1 MEPNSSPVESSR
13 GKTDTAHG
21 KLFTAFLDRNF
32 ASNAQSSPE
41 GKNATSAL
49 RRAHTVAQGRNV
61 GEKAKVGSRTARERI
76 ATSFLRV
83 KDSHELLRKRSS
95 KRLDAPSPPRDTPAG
110 AREPNHF
117 TVANVGQNGKIFLRP
132 IRNPSLKE
140 SCPQPFA
147 PPADQSKGEH
157 IHSRRRD
164 GLGVDEPSRWS
175 NSQLSELRP
184 ELIPEETCDGDHSI
198 KTESTQSA
206 QYPSLRHPRLRAHSF
221 STISEQGSTFRA
233 GANGEFRIFIDR
245 SDDRPKSADG
255 SLRPTQGTSIPHY
268 SVDFPHYSAQ
278 GSTPLY
284 RSIYSRTSLSDN
296 FLTARILSEDLSTGP
311 ISDVYLGQPDR
322 PSFAASM
329 FSGTPAIELTR
340 GSTATDKPVLY
351 ELKGPI
357 EPSIFE
363 KLALEMD
370 NDRVVRYAP
379 GTKDISAATPARI
392 VAQISSESFMDY
404 ELVSDFFLT
413 FRSYLSTD
421 TLLALLL
428 ARLQWAINRLQD
440 DGRIIRIRTFAA
452 LRHWILNYFVDDFI
466 PNYGLR
472 TRFCETINRMYDN
485 VKAREGGGTSDLKIL
500 IDLKRCWYGRC
511 SVYWDFQDQHIA
523 YHTPDY
529 PIVPGGDEQ
538 PATGCGESHLR
549 RVRTISTQEGDRRA
563 RPPHVR
569 NDSSATAKS
578 MPVSVDSDG
587 SVHVTSCSLP
597 PKSPK
602 RLSMSIIDTKAPHP
616 VPLVPLKPVG
626 SLQEPLTSSPVT
638 SKRIP
643 FHSHAHKRSGSFSDS
658 ARDGRAPPS
667 LLKLDIQGS
676 VSTQEALNLGSLIRG
691 ELYAPVES
699 YMTMM
704 APPSPPLPASSGT
717 DQRSQPE
724 DMSKPAASGSGVK
737 TIIGSIRRALNSRNG
752 GQSTSLR
759 NTNGPFAPATQGKTS
774 ALPTNIA
781 FGSDSYR
788 DRITATAAK
797 KPTRIDVLCDKSLQQ
812 YHHTLAGYADTKEGS
827 PAQEVDTSRVRQSWL
842 APGSDIEEADSRV
855 LLPDRG
861 RFKSQLTGGSKSI
874 VIVDDTGLRGPVMSG
889 AIGLEQP
896 PGFLNRENLPTTPRA
911 GSFYPQS
918 QRTTLAGGE
927 YSLPIYFDDTDSRS
941 LGRDS
946 QFLRPPRLFASQR
959 SSSVGRGSSSW
970 KRTSPSLRLRK
981 YASFQS
987 GISRQRLAVV
997 AEPDLST
1004 MDRSSQGTFD
1014 KPAGPTLRRRPG
1026 GDLRQMRDGL
1036 GSPLRSGPASF
1047 ISSTTCRSST
1057 ADSTV
1062 TDAYSR
1068 PQTHLIPPNPRFSLL
1083 QTHSSQNLRRSFEAA
1098 IAQFAQIPDDDDG
1111 GVESAL
1117 MKLEGKWQGTSADIG
1132 AGPSESPH
1140 NTQVQGNMREQE
1152 LLCHSRAVQN
1162 VRRGFDPGIHRR
1174 QNFVSENL
1182 TYSHFRGMSVP
1193 RRPYSESLAESEDSY
1208 SSIPLLERGLSDES
1222 MKKPALSRTSSRQT
1236 VPGQIQPSDASSKYT
1251 WDTESSHPSF
1261 HLVKETES
1269 IKRIPRGSTF
1279 PVPQS
1284 FNHRL
1289 SGLSEDS
1296 TDLVYSQEA
1305 TEQQRLSLYTDSVGR
1320 SSLGI
1325 PRHPLA
1331 HPPTPPMTI
1340 EHTRSVTS
1348 FASPLNPALFQAPPL
1363 TPDPSPSR
1371 NMESGHV
1378 RAIDTQHVSG
1388 DVLSRSEW
1396 DRSCQAPEPDHIPFI
1411 LSCESQILAQQL
1423 TIIEMA
1429 ALSEIDWRDL
1439 VDMRWS
1445 SGSPSSLSWVQFL
1458 MEEERRGIDLVVGRF
1473 NLMVKWVLSEIV
1485 LTRNI
1490 HERARTITKFIHT
1503 AAHARRLC
1511 NYATMLQIAIAL
1523 SSTDCSRLQKTWNLV
1538 LPGDRDLLK
1547 DMEVLIQPVRNFHDL
1562 RVEMETANVQEGC
1575 IPFVGLYVH
1584 DLTYNSQK
1592 PAQVAAHDGEPLIN
1606 FERYRTTAKIVKSLL
1621 RLIDA
1626 GTKYN
1631 FVPVHGIVERCLWVA
1646 SLSEEQIQTYS
1657 KQLE

>member
-1 MEPNSSPVESSR
+1 MEPNTSLVESPG
-13 GKTDTAHG
+13 GKPGHAQGKSITA
-21 KLFTAFLDRNF
+21 LLERNF
-32 ASNAQSSPE
+32 GSNTQSSPE
-41 GKNATSAL
+41 DKNATCTL
-49 RRAHTVAQGRNV
+49 RRAHTVAQGNNV
-61 GEKAKVGSRTARERI
+61 GEKIKLGSKTARERI

-95 KRLDAPSPPRDTPAG
+95 KRLDAPASPRDTPAA

-117 TVANVGQNGKIFLRP
+117 TVGNVGQNGKIFLRP
-132 IRNPSLKE
+132 IRNQSLKE
-140 SCPQPFA
+140 PRPQPFA
-147 PPADQSKGEH
+147 PSDDQSKDGH
-157 IHSRRRD
+157 VHSRGLD
-164 GLGVDEPSRWS
+164 GHRVDEPSRWS

-184 ELIPEETCDGDHSI
+184 ELIPEETCDDGQSI
-198 KTESTQSA
+198 KTESTRSGP
-206 QYPSLRHPRLRAHSF
+206 YHSLRRPRPRARSF

-245 SDDRPKSADG
+245 SEDRPKSADG
-255 SLRPTQGTSIPHY
+255 SLCPNPGTSIPHY
-268 SVDFPHYSAQ
+268 GWDFSHYGAD

-284 RSIYSRTSLSDN
+284 NSIYSRASVSDN
-296 FLTARILSEDLSTGP
+296 FLAARFLRESLNPGP
-311 ISDVYLGQPDR
+311 ISDVYLSQPDR

-340 GSTATDKPVLY
+340 GSTATDKPILY
-351 ELKGPI
+351 ELKEPI

-363 KLALEMD
+363 NLVSKMD
-370 NDRVVRYAP
+370 DGRVVRYVP
-379 GTKDISAATPARI
+379 RTKDISAATPARI
-392 VAQISSESFMDY
+392 IAQISSESFMDY

-413 FRSYLSTD
+413 FRSYLSASS
-421 TLLALLL
+421 LLALLL

-466 PNYGLR
+466 PDYDLR
-472 TRFCETINRMYDN
+472 VRFCETINSMYDN

-511 SVYWDFQDQHIA
+511 SAYWDFQDQHIA

-529 PIVPGGDEQ
+529 LIVPGGDEQ
-538 PATGCGESHLR
+538 LATGCAESQLR
-549 RVRTISTQEGDRRA
+549 MVRTTSSQDREGRP

-578 MPVSVDSDG
+578 MPVSADSDR
-587 SVHVTSCSLP
+587 SFHATSCSLP

-602 RLSMSIIDTKAPHP
+602 RLSMLVMDTKGPHP
-616 VPLVPLKPVG
+616 VPLTPLKPVG
-626 SLQEPLTSSPVT
+626 SLQDPPASSPVT
-638 SKRIP
+638 SRRFP

-658 ARDGRAPPS
+658 ARDGRAHPS
-667 LLKLDIQGS
+667 LLKLDSQGHLA
-676 VSTQEALNLGSLIRG
+676 TPDTLNLGSLIRG
-691 ELYAPVES
+691 ELYAPAES

-704 APPSPPLPASSGT
+704 APPSPPLPSSSGT
-717 DQRSQPE
+717 DRRSQPE
-724 DMSKPAASGSGVK
+724 ETSKPATSSSGVK
-737 TIIGSIRRALNSRNG
+737 TIIGSIRRALNGRNG
-752 GQSTSLR
+752 AQGTSTR
-759 NTNGPFAPATQGKTS
+759 NTNGPFAPSTRGKTS
-774 ALPTNIA
+774 AMPTNVA
-781 FGSDSYR
+781 YGSDYYR
-788 DRITATAAK
+788 DRKAATAAK
-797 KPTRIDVLCDKSLQQ
+797 KPTRIDILCDRSLQQ
-812 YHHTLAGYADTKEGS
+812 YHRALTGYVDAKEGD
-827 PAQEVDTSRVRQSWL
+827 PVQEVGALRSRRSWL
-842 APGSDIEEADSRV
+842 GHSVDGDEHDHLV
-855 LLPDRG
+855 LRPDQG
-861 RFKSQLTGGSKSI
+861 RAKSVLTGGSKSI
-874 VIVDDTGLRGPVMSG
+874 VIVDDTGLRNPLMSG
-889 AIGLEQP
+889 AVGLEQP
-896 PGFLNRENLPTTPRA
+896 PGFLNGENSPITPRA
-911 GSFYPQS
+911 TSFYPQS
-918 QRTTLAGGE
+918 QRSTVAGDE
-927 YSLPIYFDDTDSRS
+927 YMLPIYFDDTDTRS
-941 LGRDS
+941 LSRAS
-946 QFLRPPRLFASQR
+946 HFLRPPGLFASQR
-959 SSSVGRGSSSW
+959 SSSVGRGSTSW

-997 AEPDLST
+997 AEPDLPSL
-1004 MDRSSQGTFD
+1004 DQGSPGNVE
-1014 KPAGPTLRRRPG
+1014 KSAGPTLRRRPG

-1036 GSPLRSGPASF
+1036 GSPLRSHPASF
-1047 ISSTTCRSST
+1047 VSGTTYQSST
-1057 ADSTV
+1057 ADSGATHLADV
-1062 TDAYSR
+1062 HSR

-1083 QTHSSQNLRRSFEAA
+1083 QTHSSQDLRRSFEAA

-1117 MKLEGKWQGTSADIG
+1117 MKLEGKWTGGSTDTATEPQQ
-1132 AGPSESPH
+1132 
-1140 NTQVQGNMREQE
+1140 NTQVQGSARERE
-1152 LLCHSRAVQN
+1152 FYHTPHTRTGWDTGV
-1162 VRRGFDPGIHRR
+1162 HKR
-1174 QNFVSENL
+1174 QTLASESS
-1182 TYSHFRGMSVP
+1182 TYSHLRGRSVP

-1222 MKKPALSRTSSRQT
+1222 MKKPSQSRTSSQQAA
-1236 VPGQIQPSDASSKYT
+1236 PGRVQPSDASSKYT

-1261 HLVKETES
+1261 DIVKETES

-1279 PVPQS
+1279 PAPHRFS
-1284 FNHRL
+1284 HRL

-1296 TDLVYSQEA
+1296 ADLINSQEA
-1305 TEQQRLSLYTDSVGR
+1305 AGQRLSLYTDSMSR

-1331 HPPTPPMTI
+1331 QPPTPPMTI
-1340 EHTRSVTS
+1340 QHRSVTS
-1348 FASPLNPALFQAPPL
+1348 CASPLNPALFQAPPL

-1371 NMESGHV
+1371 NIEPAHL
-1378 RAIDTQHVSG
+1378 RAINTQHVSS

-1396 DRSCQAPEPDHIPFI
+1396 DRQYRYPEPDHVPFI
-1411 LSCESQILAQQL
+1411 LSCESQTLAQQL

-1429 ALSEIDWRDL
+1429 ALSEIDWKDL

-1445 SGSPSSLSWVQFL
+1445 SGSPSSVSWVQFL

-1473 NLMVKWVLSEIV
+1473 NLMVKWILSEIV
-1485 LTRNI
+1485 LTRDI

-1503 AAHARRLC
+1503 AAHARRMC

-1523 SSTDCSRLQKTWNLV
+1523 SSTDCSRLQKTWGLV
-1538 LPGDRDLLK
+1538 PSEDRSLLK

-1562 RVEMETANVQEGC
+1562 RVEMETANVQGGC

-1626 GTKYN
+1626 STKYT
-1631 FVPVHGIVERCLWVA
+1631 FAPVQGIIERCLWIA
-1646 SLSEEQIQTYS
+1646 SLSEEEIQTHS

>member
-1 MEPNSSPVESSR
+1 MEPNTSLVESPG
-13 GKTDTAHG
+13 GKPGHAQGKSITA
-21 KLFTAFLDRNF
+21 LLERNF
-32 ASNAQSSPE
+32 GSNTLSSLE
-41 GKNATSAL
+41 DKNATCTL
-49 RRAHTVAQGRNV
+49 RRAHTVAQGKNV
-61 GEKAKVGSRTARERI
+61 GEKTKVGSKTARERI

-95 KRLDAPSPPRDTPAG
+95 KRLDAPTSPRDTPAA

-117 TVANVGQNGKIFLRP
+117 TVGNVGQNGKIFLRP
-132 IRNPSLKE
+132 IRNQSLKE
-140 SCPQPFA
+140 PRPQPFA
-147 PPADQSKGEH
+147 SSVDQAKGEYV
-157 IHSRRRD
+157 HSRGLD
-164 GLGVDEPSRWS
+164 GHGVDEPSRWS

-184 ELIPEETCDGDHSI
+184 ELIPEETCDDGQSI
-198 KTESTQSA
+198 KTESTRSGP
-206 QYPSLRHPRLRAHSF
+206 YRSLRRPRPRARSF

-233 GANGEFRIFIDR
+233 GANGEFRIFIER
-245 SDDRPKSADG
+245 SEDRPKSADG
-255 SLRPTQGTSIPHY
+255 SLRPTLGTSIPHY
-268 SVDFPHYSAQ
+268 GWDFSYYGAD

-284 RSIYSRTSLSDN
+284 NSIYSRASLSDN
-296 FLTARILSEDLSTGP
+296 FLAARFLRESLNPGLT
-311 ISDVYLGQPDR
+311 SDVYLSQPDR

-340 GSTATDKPVLY
+340 GSTATDKPILY
-351 ELKGPI
+351 ELKEPI

-363 KLALEMD
+363 NLVSQMD
-370 NDRVVRYAP
+370 DDTVVRYVP
-379 GTKDISAATPARI
+379 RTKDISAATPARI

-413 FRSYLSTD
+413 FRSYLSASS
-421 TLLALLL
+421 LLALLL

-466 PNYGLR
+466 PDLDLR
-472 TRFCETINRMYDN
+472 VRFCETINRMYDN

-511 SVYWDFQDQHIA
+511 SAYWDFQDQHIA

-529 PIVPGGDEQ
+529 LIVPGGDEQ
-538 PATGCGESHLR
+538 LATSCAESQLR
-549 RVRTISTQEGDRRA
+549 MVRTTSGQDREGRP

-578 MPVSVDSDG
+578 MPVSVDSDR
-587 SVHVTSCSLP
+587 SIHATSCSLP

-602 RLSMSIIDTKAPHP
+602 RLSMAIMDTKGPHP
-616 VPLVPLKPVG
+616 VPLAPLKPVG
-626 SLQEPLTSSPVT
+626 SLQGPPTSSPVT
-638 SKRIP
+638 SRRFP

-658 ARDGRAPPS
+658 ARDGRAPLS
-667 LLKLDIQGS
+667 LLKLDSQGNLLAPD
-676 VSTQEALNLGSLIRG
+676 TLNLGSLIRG
-691 ELYAPVES
+691 ELYAPAES

-704 APPSPPLPASSGT
+704 APPSPPLPSSSGT
-717 DQRSQPE
+717 DRRSQPE
-724 DMSKPAASGSGVK
+724 ETTKPATSSSGVK
-737 TIIGSIRRALNSRNG
+737 TIIGSIRRALNGRNV
-752 GQSTSLR
+752 GQGTSTR
-759 NTNGPFAPATQGKTS
+759 NTNGPFAPSTRGKTS
-774 ALPTNIA
+774 AMPTNVA
-781 FGSDSYR
+781 FGSDYYR
-788 DRITATAAK
+788 DRKAATAAK
-797 KPTRIDVLCDKSLQQ
+797 KPTKIDILCDRSLQQ
-812 YHHTLAGYADTKEGS
+812 YHRALTGYADAKEGD
-827 PAQEVDTSRVRQSWL
+827 PVQEAGTLRSRRSWL
-842 APGSDIEEADSRV
+842 AGVDVDELDHPALR
-855 LLPDRG
+855 PDQG
-861 RFKSQLTGGSKSI
+861 RAKSVLTGGSKSI
-874 VIVDDTGLRGPVMSG
+874 VIVDDTGLRSPLMSG
-889 AIGLEQP
+889 AVGLEQP
-896 PGFLNRENLPTTPRA
+896 PGFLNGENSPTTPRA
-911 GSFYPQS
+911 ASFYPQS
-918 QRTTLAGGE
+918 QRSTVAGDE
-927 YSLPIYFDDTDSRS
+927 YTLPIYFDDTDSRS
-941 LGRDS
+941 LSRAS
-946 QFLRPPRLFASQR
+946 QSLRPPGLFASQR
-959 SSSVGRGSSSW
+959 SSSVGRGSTSW

-997 AEPDLST
+997 AEPDLPSL
-1004 MDRSSQGTFD
+1004 DQGSPGNFE

-1036 GSPLRSGPASF
+1036 GSPLRSHPASF
-1047 ISSTTCRSST
+1047 VSNTTYRSST
-1057 ADSTV
+1057 AGSGATYA
-1062 TDAYSR
+1062 TDVHSR

-1083 QTHSSQNLRRSFEAA
+1083 QTHSSQDLRRSFEAA

-1117 MKLEGKWQGTSADIG
+1117 MKLEGKWTGGSTDTAAEQQQS
-1132 AGPSESPH
+1132 
-1140 NTQVQGNMREQE
+1140 TQVQGSAREQE
-1152 LLCHSRAVQN
+1152 FCHAHTRAVWDAG
-1162 VRRGFDPGIHRR
+1162 VHRR
-1174 QNFVSENL
+1174 QTLASESS
-1182 TYSHFRGMSVP
+1182 TYSHFRGRSVP

-1222 MKKPALSRTSSRQT
+1222 MKKPSQSRASSHQAA
-1236 VPGQIQPSDASSKYT
+1236 PGRVQPSDTSSKYT

-1261 HLVKETES
+1261 DIVKETES

-1279 PVPQS
+1279 PAPHGFS
-1284 FNHRL
+1284 HRL

-1296 TDLVYSQEA
+1296 ADLIDSHEA
-1305 TEQQRLSLYTDSVGR
+1305 VDQRLSLYTDSMSR

-1340 EHTRSVTS
+1340 QHRSVAS
-1348 FASPLNPALFQAPPL
+1348 CASPLNPALFQAPPL

-1371 NMESGHV
+1371 NIEPVHV
-1378 RAIDTQHVSG
+1378 RAIDTQHVSS
-1388 DVLSRSEW
+1388 DVLSQSEW
-1396 DRSCQAPEPDHIPFI
+1396 DRQYQYPELDHVPFI
-1411 LSCESQILAQQL
+1411 LSCESQTLAQQL

-1429 ALSEIDWRDL
+1429 ALSEIDWKDL

-1445 SGSPSSLSWVQFL
+1445 SGSPSSVSWVQFL

-1473 NLMVKWVLSEIV
+1473 NLMVKWILSEIV

-1503 AAHARRLC
+1503 AAHARRMC

-1523 SSTDCSRLQKTWNLV
+1523 SSTDCSRLQKTWGLV
-1538 LPGDRDLLK
+1538 PSEDRGLLK

-1592 PAQVAAHDGEPLIN
+1592 PAQVAAHGGEPLIN

-1626 GTKYN
+1626 STKYT
-1631 FVPVHGIVERCLWVA
+1631 FAPVQGIIERCLWIA
-1646 SLSEEQIQTYS
+1646 SLSEEEIQTHS

>member
-1 MEPNSSPVESSR
+1 MEPNTSLVESPG
-13 GKTDTAHG
+13 GKPGHAQGKSITA
-21 KLFTAFLDRNF
+21 LLERNF
-32 ASNAQSSPE
+32 GSNTLSSLE
-41 GKNATSAL
+41 DKNATCTL
-49 RRAHTVAQGRNV
+49 RRAHTVAQGKNV
-61 GEKAKVGSRTARERI
+61 GEKTKVGSKTARERI

-95 KRLDAPSPPRDTPAG
+95 KRLDAPASPRDTPAA

-117 TVANVGQNGKIFLRP
+117 TVGNVGQNGKIFLRP
-132 IRNPSLKE
+132 IRNQSLKE
-140 SCPQPFA
+140 PRPQPFA
-147 PPADQSKGEH
+147 SSVDQAKGEYV
-157 IHSRRRD
+157 HSRGLD
-164 GLGVDEPSRWS
+164 GHGVDEPSRWS

-184 ELIPEETCDGDHSI
+184 ELIPEETCDDGQSI
-198 KTESTQSA
+198 KTESTRSGP
-206 QYPSLRHPRLRAHSF
+206 YRSLRRPRPRARSF

-233 GANGEFRIFIDR
+233 GANGEFRIFIER
-245 SDDRPKSADG
+245 SEDRPKSADG
-255 SLRPTQGTSIPHY
+255 SLRPTLGTSIPHY
-268 SVDFPHYSAQ
+268 GWDFSYYGAD

-284 RSIYSRTSLSDN
+284 NSIYSRASLSDN
-296 FLTARILSEDLSTGP
+296 FLAARFLRESLNPGLT
-311 ISDVYLGQPDR
+311 SDVYLSQPDR

-340 GSTATDKPVLY
+340 GSTATDKPILY
-351 ELKGPI
+351 ELKEPI

-363 KLALEMD
+363 NLVSQMD
-370 NDRVVRYAP
+370 DDTVVRYVP
-379 GTKDISAATPARI
+379 RTKDISAATPARI

-413 FRSYLSTD
+413 FRSYLSASS
-421 TLLALLL
+421 LLALLL

-466 PNYGLR
+466 PDLDLR
-472 TRFCETINRMYDN
+472 VRFCETINRMYDN

-511 SVYWDFQDQHIA
+511 SAYWDFQDQHIA

-529 PIVPGGDEQ
+529 LIVPGGDEQ
-538 PATGCGESHLR
+538 LATSCAESQLR
-549 RVRTISTQEGDRRA
+549 MVRTTSGQDREGRP

-578 MPVSVDSDG
+578 MPVSVDSDR
-587 SVHVTSCSLP
+587 SIHATSCSLP

-602 RLSMSIIDTKAPHP
+602 RLSMAIMDTKGPHP
-616 VPLVPLKPVG
+616 VPLAPLKPVG
-626 SLQEPLTSSPVT
+626 SLQGPPTSSPVT
-638 SKRIP
+638 SRRFP

-658 ARDGRAPPS
+658 ARDGRAPLS
-667 LLKLDIQGS
+667 LLKLDSQGNLLAPD
-676 VSTQEALNLGSLIRG
+676 TLNLGSLIRG
-691 ELYAPVES
+691 ELYAPAES

-704 APPSPPLPASSGT
+704 APPSPPLPSSSGT
-717 DQRSQPE
+717 DRRSQPE
-724 DMSKPAASGSGVK
+724 ETTKPATSSSGVK
-737 TIIGSIRRALNSRNG
+737 TIIGSIRRALNGRNV
-752 GQSTSLR
+752 GQGTSTR
-759 NTNGPFAPATQGKTS
+759 NTNGPFAPSTRGKTS
-774 ALPTNIA
+774 AMPTNVA
-781 FGSDSYR
+781 FGSDYYR
-788 DRITATAAK
+788 DRKAATAAK
-797 KPTRIDVLCDKSLQQ
+797 KPTKIDILCDRSLQQ
-812 YHHTLAGYADTKEGS
+812 YHRALTGYADAKEGD
-827 PAQEVDTSRVRQSWL
+827 PVQEAGTLRSRRSWL
-842 APGSDIEEADSRV
+842 AGVDVDELDHPALR
-855 LLPDRG
+855 PDQG
-861 RFKSQLTGGSKSI
+861 RAKSVLTGGSKSI
-874 VIVDDTGLRGPVMSG
+874 VIVDDTGLRSPLMSG
-889 AIGLEQP
+889 AVGLEQP
-896 PGFLNRENLPTTPRA
+896 PGFLNGENSPTTPRA
-911 GSFYPQS
+911 ASFYPQS
-918 QRTTLAGGE
+918 QRSTVAGDE
-927 YSLPIYFDDTDSRS
+927 YTLPIYFDDTDSRS
-941 LGRDS
+941 LSRAS
-946 QFLRPPRLFASQR
+946 QSLRPPGLFASQR
-959 SSSVGRGSSSW
+959 SSSVGRGSTSW

-997 AEPDLST
+997 AEPDLPSL
-1004 MDRSSQGTFD
+1004 DQGSPGNFE

-1036 GSPLRSGPASF
+1036 GSPLRSHPASF
-1047 ISSTTCRSST
+1047 VSNTTYRSST
-1057 ADSTV
+1057 AGSGATYA
-1062 TDAYSR
+1062 TDVHSR

-1083 QTHSSQNLRRSFEAA
+1083 QTHSSQDLRRSFEAA

-1117 MKLEGKWQGTSADIG
+1117 MKLEGKWTGGSTDTAAEQQQS
-1132 AGPSESPH
+1132 
-1140 NTQVQGNMREQE
+1140 TQVQGSAREQE
-1152 LLCHSRAVQN
+1152 FCHAHTRAVWDAG
-1162 VRRGFDPGIHRR
+1162 VHRR
-1174 QNFVSENL
+1174 QTLASESS
-1182 TYSHFRGMSVP
+1182 TYSHFRGRSVP

-1222 MKKPALSRTSSRQT
+1222 MKKPSQSRASSHQAA
-1236 VPGQIQPSDASSKYT
+1236 PGRVQPSDTSSKYT

-1261 HLVKETES
+1261 DIVKETES

-1279 PVPQS
+1279 PAPHGFS
-1284 FNHRL
+1284 HRL

-1296 TDLVYSQEA
+1296 ADLIDSHEA
-1305 TEQQRLSLYTDSVGR
+1305 VDQRLSLYTDSMSR

-1340 EHTRSVTS
+1340 QHRSVAS
-1348 FASPLNPALFQAPPL
+1348 CASPLNPALFQAPPL

-1371 NMESGHV
+1371 NIEPVHV
-1378 RAIDTQHVSG
+1378 RAIDTQHVSS
-1388 DVLSRSEW
+1388 DVLSQSEW
-1396 DRSCQAPEPDHIPFI
+1396 DRQYQYPELDHVPFI
-1411 LSCESQILAQQL
+1411 LSCESQTLAQQL

-1429 ALSEIDWRDL
+1429 ALSEIDWKDL

-1445 SGSPSSLSWVQFL
+1445 SGSPSSVSWVQFL

-1473 NLMVKWVLSEIV
+1473 NLMVKWILSEIV

-1503 AAHARRLC
+1503 AAHARRMC

-1523 SSTDCSRLQKTWNLV
+1523 SSTDCSRLQKTWGLV
-1538 LPGDRDLLK
+1538 PSEDRGLLK

-1592 PAQVAAHDGEPLIN
+1592 PAQVAAHGGEPLIN

-1626 GTKYN
+1626 STKYT
-1631 FVPVHGIVERCLWVA
+1631 FAPVQGIIERCLWIA
-1646 SLSEEQIQTYS
+1646 SLSEEEIQTHS